1 MKTNCLPKKTLLTG
15 LMCLCLAAFAAA
27 QERIAI
33 QHGPYLQNLKET
45 EVTIVWKAN
54 KPSIGWVELA
64 PDDESTYYACER
76 PKYFDTTNGVK
87 NTSLVHVAKI
97 TGLTPGTTYRYRVYA
112 QEVLDH
118 EWVEITYGKTAA
130 TDVYGAK
137 PLTFTT
143 NDRNKPETS
152 FLMINDIH
160 GRTADIPQLLE
171 AGGYKSADLV
181 IFNGDMLSQ
190 LKDEESLFTGFMD
203 ISVQLFAKEK
213 PMYYAR
219 GNHETRGLFAT
230 SFQHYFSPKEPHLY
244 FLLRQGPVCFIFLDT
259 GEDKPDSDIEYSGI
273 TDYDRY
279 RTEQAQWLAEAVQSA
294 DFTQAKFKV
303 VIAHMPPLPGKRLWH
318 GQLEVLEKF
327 VPVLNQAGADVMLCG
342 HLHRYFNNPPTGA
355 VRFPVIDNA
364 HNTVLTGTTKGNELL
379 LEVKDLQGKTLDRI
393 TVNASR

>member
-1 MKTNCLPKKTLLTG
+1 MKTLFLSLLCLCFTLTG
-15 LMCLCLAAFAAA
+15 AA

-54 KPSIGWVELA
+54 KPSVGWVELA
-64 PDDESTYYACER
+64 PDDGSDYYARER
-76 PKYFDTTNGVK
+76 TRYFDATNGVK

-97 TGLTPGTTYRYRVYA
+97 TGLTPGTSYRYRVYA

-118 EWVEITYGKTAA
+118 EWVEVTYGKTAA
-130 TDVYGAK
+130 TDVYGAE

-160 GRTADIPQLLE
+160 GRTADIPRLLD
-171 AGGYKSADLV
+171 AGGYKNTDLV

-203 ISVQLFAKEK
+203 VSVELFAKEK

-244 FLLRQGPVCFIFLDT
+244 FLLRQGPVCFVFLDT

-279 RTEQAQWLAEAVQSA
+279 RTEQAQWLAEAVKSKE
-294 DFTQAKFKV
+294 FTEARFKV
-303 VIAHMPPLPGKRLWH
+303 VIAHMPPLPDKRLWH

-327 VPVLNQAGADVMLCG
+327 VPVLNRAAADVMLCG
-342 HLHRYFNNPPTGA
+342 HLHRYFNNKPTGA
-355 VRFPVIDNA
+355 VKFPVIDNSY
-364 HNTVLTGTTKGNELL
+364 NTVLTGVTKGNELT
-379 LEVKDLQGKTLDRI
+379 LEVKDLEGKTLDRI
-393 TVNASR
+393 NITAR